1 MTSTPGSTEQLAEP
15 VRSAAVVTHGKPEV
29 IGSAVERL
37 QAVAAEA
44 GVELLVPEDEAEKHG
59 LTAAADVTGA
69 DIAVVL
75 GGDGTMLRAL
85 RRFLGTT
92 VPIIG
97 VNFGSVGF
105 LTSIAADDLDHGLS
119 RVFGGEYSV
128 VELPTLEAQA
138 GDSRT
143 DAINDVVGTSSS
155 LGRMVELEWSVGGQD
170 LGELRCD
177 GVVCA
182 TPSGSTAYNLSNGGP
197 VLVWGLDALTVT
209 FIAPHSLKARSL
221 VIPRGLEVVFVNRT
235 PDVNVTALADGHVVS
250 EIEPGGELSVGLGPQ
265 RTLLATL
272 PDSTF
277 FTRYRR
283 TFAD

>member
-1 MTSTPGSTEQLAEP
+1 MTSRSGSSEQLAEP

-37 QAVAAEA
+37 QAVAADA

-59 LTAAADVTGA
+59 LTAAADVAGA

-105 LTSIAADDLDHGLS
+105 LTSIAADDLDQGLS

-221 VIPRGLEVVFVNRT
+221 VLPRGLEVVFVNRT
-235 PDVNVTALADGHVVS
+235 PDVNVTALADGHVFS
-250 EIEPGGELSVGLGPQ
+250 EIEPGGELCVGLGPQ

-272 PDSTF
+272 PESTF